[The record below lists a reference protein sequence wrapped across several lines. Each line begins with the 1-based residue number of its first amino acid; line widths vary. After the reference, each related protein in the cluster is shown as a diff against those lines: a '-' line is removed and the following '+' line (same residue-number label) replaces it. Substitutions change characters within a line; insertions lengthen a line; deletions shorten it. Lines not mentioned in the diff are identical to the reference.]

1 MFLRHNTLGSFWN
14 KWKGQVKKKVIWVY
28 IKILQSL
35 MLLSHERDQSIKN
48 NNKESM
54 SVNLLEKKDFFL
66 SLF

>member
-1 MFLRHNTLGSFWN
+1 MFLRHNTLGSFWK